1 MMQALRTGIR
11 ILRSFAPSNVSASTV
26 SPADNGVRVSVLGL
40 LHGSRGFAQA
50 AACSPSTYLDKDEV
64 TNRVV
69 NLLKSTPFIDPD
81 KVKPSA
87 SFKDMQLDAL
97 DSVEVMVAAE
107 EEFAVD
113 IPNTEADK
121 ISSTSDLINYI
132 VAHPQA
138 K

>member
-1 MMQALRTGIR
+1 MQALRTGIR
-11 ILRSFAPSNVSASTV
+11 ILRSSPLSNAAS
-26 SPADNGVRVSVLGL
+26 DNGLRVSVLGFVP
-40 LHGSRGFAQA
+40 GSRDFAQA
-50 AACSPSTYLDKDEV
+50 AACSPSTYLDKEDV

-69 NLLKSTPFIDPD
+69 DLLKSIPFIDPA
-81 KVKPSA
+81 KVKPSS
-87 SFKDMQLDAL
+87 SFKDMQLDTL

-113 IPNTEADK
+113 IPNSEADK
-121 ISSTSDLINYI
+121 FSSTADLIDFI